1 VCRPQKNGVVSRAW
15 HKITAIGDIDDFPT
29 PEDGCHGSGEAA
41 LPYHHQICA
50 DCGGKMRYEV
60 RQQDGKWL
68 VWDTVNDCAKKAVV
82 GGLTRIAS
90 NSARYTLN
98 RGLLVLMPN
107 SVTIEARPAMF
118 WTQEEAQEWADTWN
132 DIDQSDF
139 V

>member
-1 VCRPQKNGVVSRAW
+1 V
-15 HKITAIGDIDDFPT
+15 
-29 PEDGCHGSGEAA
+29 
-41 LPYHHQICA
+41 
-50 DCGGKMRYEV
+50 RYEV
-60 RQQDGKWL
+60 RQQDEKWL

-82 GGLTRIAS
+82 GGLRRIAS
-90 NSARYTLN
+90 NR
-98 RGLLVLMPN
+98 PN